1 MVLHYYFFVHFFLS
15 VPDELQRSAD
25 GYYVVVREINITPL
39 GEGKSTPVGLCQALA
54 AFLDKKIKVLSV

>member
-1 MVLHYYFFVHFFLS
+1 M
-15 VPDELQRSAD
+15 PDELQRSAD